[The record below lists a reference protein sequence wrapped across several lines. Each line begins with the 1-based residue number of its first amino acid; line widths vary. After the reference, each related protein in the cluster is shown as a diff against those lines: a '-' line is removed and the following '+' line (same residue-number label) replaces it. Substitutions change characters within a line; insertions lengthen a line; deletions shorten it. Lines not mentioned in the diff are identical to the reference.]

1 MSFYPVPFQYVDAL
15 IDRRDPRP
23 AWLTSAM
30 GRRPRKVRR

>member
-23 AWLTSAM
+23 AWLRE
-30 GRRPRKVRR
+30 GLPRRPRKVRR